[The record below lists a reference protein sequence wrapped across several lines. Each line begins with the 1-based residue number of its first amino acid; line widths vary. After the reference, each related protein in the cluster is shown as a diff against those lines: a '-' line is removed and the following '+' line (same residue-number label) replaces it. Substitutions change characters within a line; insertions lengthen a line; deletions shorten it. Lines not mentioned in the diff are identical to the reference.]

1 MSVFMIGML
10 AILFLLGGLI
20 IFIGVKPD
28 KYVENQQFLRKVFY
42 FVFITFL
49 IFETGFKEIDIT
61 DWKTL
66 SVFVIFSVFIDLT
79 IFQTPSITKFLN
91 AEFQESNYVVKT
103 IQKNEEAL
111 EYTNKKVQNL
121 TEVISKTP
129 LYFEDKDFVTNWRKY
144 KEELIEYLNLYT
156 DTFQFNIAIFGFKL
170 IESEEELT
178 PEIEKVFN
186 KVEICYNK
194 SINDS
199 EWRDELIKNL
209 SDGQAINFIN
219 KGEDKESVHNRDFK
233 KDIWIVPFYGE
244 SYNMLIGLRSTG
256 IELNG
261 VDASHILNLAKIFD
275 WHMID

>member
-10 AILFLLGGLI
+10 AMLFLLGGLI
-20 IFIGVKPD
+20 IYIGVKPD

-156 DTFQFNIAIFGFKL
+156 DTFQFHIAIFGFKL

-194 SINDS
+194 SISDA
-199 EWRDELIKNL
+199 EWRNELTKNL

-261 VDASHILNLAKIFD
+261 IDASHILNLAKIFD